1 LRGNAAPDILPRN
14 HDARGRPEVRIEAVE
29 TQLARLPL
37 SSPWRDAIQ
46 DVTHIE
52 LVVTDVTTDTG
63 LTGTGFSYTGGVG
76 GRTLRAML
84 DHDLAPFVTG
94 QPAAP
99 RGLWHKCWHHLHN
112 LGGGGLTTTALAAL
126 DIALWDLAA
135 KDAGKSL
142 VALLGPCRERILAY
156 ASGINLNKSE
166 AALVEQVKGWRAA
179 GFKAFKIK
187 VGKPEIAE
195 DVERLAKVRAVA
207 GGLPVMVDANQG
219 WDIGHAARAINAFAP
234 LAPHWVEEPLLADD
248 VEGHARLRR
257 LVQSPLAIGENVYTL
272 QQFNHYLAC
281 GACDFVQADVVRV
294 GGITPYLEIAALA
307 RAWGV
312 PLAPHFMMEL
322 SGQLLCCL
330 PNAHILESIDGG
342 SLTDLQALAEPI
354 RIVDGWFTPPDRLG
368 HGIVCDRAA
377 LAAHAVE
384 G

>member
-1 LRGNAAPDILPRN
+1 
-14 HDARGRPEVRIEAVE
+14 VRIEAVE

-52 LVVTDVTTDTG
+52 VVVTDVTTDSG

-76 GRTLRAML
+76 GRTLKAML
-84 DHDLAPFVTG
+84 DHDIAAFVIG

-112 LGGGGLTTTALAAL
+112 MGGGGVTTTALAAL

-166 AALVEQVKGWRAA
+166 AELVEQVRGWQAA

-195 DVERLAKVRAVA
+195 DVERLAKVREVA
-207 GGLPVMVDANQG
+207 GRLPVMVDANQG
-219 WDIGHAARAINAFAP
+219 WDIGHAARAIDAFAP

-257 LVQSPLAIGENVYTL
+257 LVPCPLAIGENVYTL
-272 QQFNHYLAC
+272 QQFNHYLAR

-330 PNAHILESIDGG
+330 PNAHILENIDGG
-342 SLTDLQALAEPI
+342 SLSDLEALAEPI
-354 RIVDGWFTPPDRLG
+354 RIEDGWFTPPDVPG
-368 HGIVCDRAA
+368 HGILFDRDR
-377 LAAHAVE
+377 LAAYAVTA
-384 G
+384 